1 MGTLQRYGGFVVTKF
16 HQPFHKSSVAFVDD
30 AREIWLDLEDRFSH
44 QNGPRI
50 YQLKKTL
57 ASLLQESDTVSIY
70 YGKLKTL
77 WDELLIYD
85 PIFFCKCG
93 SMKIL
98 SDRYQR
104 DCVFQFLMG
113 LNDTYSPVR
122 DQIMLLDPLPPLTK
136 VFSLIQQQE
145 RHYKMASVSPSPD
158 SMAFAIRH
166 PYPTSNKFSLQSKS
180 KKDRPYCNHCKITG
194 HTFEHCFKAG
204 NAEAPICSHCT
215 MTGHTMEKC
224 YKLHGYPPGH
234 KLFNRSQSPSAL
246 AAQHVSDL
254 EDDSDIRV
262 GLTKAQY
269 QQLVAL
275 LQPRELVTAVQ
286 PSANQIQSNFPS
298 TSTPHISGISP
309 CLSTSTH
316 DTLSSQFAHWIIDTG
331 ATDHMVCCSSLLTT
345 ITANISHSVRL
356 PNGTN
361 VPVTH
366 TGTVQLTHSI
376 LLTEVLCVPSFK
388 FNLIST
394 KKLAATLTC
403 CLVFF
408 SDFCLIQD
416 LLFWTTIGKGEVRN
430 GLYYLLNTNVSPS
443 TLVTTFQSLT
453 KNSITASV
461 ITSNNVADL

>member
-1 MGTLQRYGGFVVTKF
+1 MVSRASRAPSMEDLLDSSDESSSPTHPSVHSRIPSNNNHAVHLTQYLNLTDPSNPFRLDTGDTPAVILVTDLLTSENYSTWSRAMRRALRAKNKLAFISGLISKPTDPDNPLFDLWERCNDMVVSWLQNSIS
-16 HQPFHKSSVAFVDD
+16 PSIKSSVAFVDD

-57 ASLLQESDTVSIY
+57 ASLLQESDTVSVY

-77 WDELLIYD
+77 RDELLIYD
-85 PIFFCKCG
+85 PILFCKCG

-98 SDRYQR
+98 FDRYQR

-122 DQIMLLDPLPPLTK
+122 DQIMLLDPLPPLIK

-194 HTFEHCFKAG
+194 HTFEHYFKAG

-254 EDDSDIRV
+254 EDDSDVRV

-331 ATDHMVCCSSLLTT
+331 ATDHM
-345 ITANISHSVRL
+345 
-356 PNGTN
+356 
-361 VPVTH
+361 
-366 TGTVQLTHSI
+366 
-376 LLTEVLCVPSFK
+376 
-388 FNLIST
+388 
-394 KKLAATLTC
+394 
-403 CLVFF
+403 
-408 SDFCLIQD
+408 
-416 LLFWTTIGKGEVRN
+416 
-430 GLYYLLNTNVSPS
+430 
-443 TLVTTFQSLT
+443 
-453 KNSITASV
+453 
-461 ITSNNVADL
+461 